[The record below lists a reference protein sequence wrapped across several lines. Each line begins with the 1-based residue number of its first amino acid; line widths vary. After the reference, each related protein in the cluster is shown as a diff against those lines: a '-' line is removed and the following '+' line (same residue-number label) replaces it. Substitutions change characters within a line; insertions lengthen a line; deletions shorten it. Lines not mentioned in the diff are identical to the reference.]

1 MASGDYSKYQQK
13 VINNY
18 YQNIDAISIQ
28 RLQEL
33 ITELYLAETEK
44 KADQLWQRVHK
55 AMLNVKVHPDIINHI
70 MTRRDVQVLARNV
83 EQWQKKK

>member
-1 MASGDYSKYQQK
+1 MTGEYTKYQQK

-18 YQNIDAISIQ
+18 YQNIDTIALQ
-28 RLQEL
+28 RLQEM
-33 ITELYLAETEK
+33 ITELYLVETDK
-44 KADQLWQRVHK
+44 KKEALWQRVHK
-55 AMLNVKVHPDIINHI
+55 AMINIKVHPDIINHI